1 MDPRT
6 VVDGDVVL
14 DHGVAADADTI
25 TDGVGLAEEHAVA
38 ALEATAD
45 GVAGVDHG
53 VRPDDGTITDDGW

>member
-1 MDPRT
+1 VDPRT

-25 TDGVGLAEEHAVA
+25 TDGVGFAKERAVA

-45 GVAGVDHG
+45 GVSGVDYG
-53 VRPDDGTITDDGW
+53 V